1 MQIKDF
7 VKSVLLEL
15 NEAVDEA
22 RQQTSRD
29 IVFTNTDGKRTVEF
43 DIAVTAEDTTESNG
57 KAGVKVMSFV
67 EAGGNL
73 AKGSR
78 NSTVS
83 RIQFGVRV
91 DSLTKAEDAEQ
102 TARIRSHNQR
112 AANSNSW

>member
-29 IVFTNTDGKRTVEF
+29 ITFTNTDGKRTVEF
-43 DIAVTAEDTTESNG
+43 DIAVTAEDTTDANG
-57 KAGVKVMSFV
+57 KAGVKVLSFV

-73 AKGSR
+73 ARGSK

-83 RIQFGVRV
+83 RIQFGVNV
-91 DSLTKAEDAEQ
+91 NTLTKSEDAEE
-102 TARIRSHNQR
+102 TARIRVHNQR
-112 AANSNSW
+112 ASNNNPW